1 MRASGPR
8 QRRLQPGTAQRRPR
22 CLRARWLGR
31 FVRHPPAVWPHVE
44 EPSNRS
50 SADAAP
56 RSGLIHAVR
65 RLPARAWILLRRA
78 GGSLAASAGTRDAA
92 QLAFFAI
99 VSFPAVLLMLV
110 WGFSTALDDATVR
123 ERIVDSIVEALPLAE
138 DAGRREV
145 EQILDGIA
153 AGAGGLGWIG
163 AASLAYSASGGIAAL
178 RHAVNDAWGT
188 PDTRPYVPGKALD
201 VGLTLIVAPT
211 VIVALGLNLSAAL
224 PAALGERPL
233 LAGWLTLLATDVLPA
248 IVGFIILTG
257 LFRVLPSACASIRT
271 VWPGALV
278 AVVALPRPAAGGFR
292 LRRPV
297 RQRQR
302 DIWGHRGP
310 TRARLLHVSRRH
322 RRGLRSAC
330 RGTGVPIPGRGRDR
344 QRDRRGTGNAHA
356 ARPRAP
362 RAVAWPVPAPTRSPA
377 PGRGR
382 SSF

>member
-1 MRASGPR
+1 M
-8 QRRLQPGTAQRRPR
+8 
-22 CLRARWLGR
+22 
-31 FVRHPPAVWPHVE
+31 WPHVE

-65 RLPARAWILLRRA
+65 RLPARAWLLLWRA

-99 VSFPAVLLMLV
+99 VSFPAALLMLV

-138 DAGRREV
+138 DAGRQEV
-145 EQILDGIA
+145 ERILDGIA

-163 AASLAYSASGGIAAL
+163 AASLAYSASGGIGAL
-178 RHAVNDAWGT
+178 RHAVNDARGT

-233 LAGWLTLLATDVLPA
+233 LAGSLALLATDVLPA

-257 LFRVLPSACASIRT
+257 LFRVLPSARASIRT
-271 VWPGALV
+271 AWPGALV
-278 AVVALPRPAAGGFR
+278 AVVALLG
-292 LRRPV
+292 LRRAVFAYVDLFGNANAIYGAIGVLLGLVYFTYLGAIVVVYGAHVAAQASRFP
-297 RQRQR
+297 
-302 DIWGHRGP
+302 DGAAIDSAIDEGRG
-310 TRARLLHVSRRH
+310 TRTPLGREL
-322 RRGLRSAC
+322 RGLL
-330 RGTGVPIPGRGRDR
+330 RGLFL
-344 QRDRRGTGNAHA
+344 
-356 ARPRAP
+356 RPRALRH
-362 RAVAWPVPAPTRSPA
+362 RAEDDHPSD
-377 PGRGR
+377 GL
-382 SSF
+382 